1 MPCDYTPIATIDLSL
16 DRTAVIE
23 VFPTH
28 RIEDGGWAP
37 WSPTLVVQTI
47 AGELRFTYAPDRKRF
62 SVLGATVR
70 YRGMPT
76 GCTLQAHRDERNY
89 HGSDADVVF
98 DNSRT
103 PKWNVCGS
111 DSRSDGRAVTQA
123 MHSGHDKHLDAVT
136 GRCAKA
142 GMFRRLIEVTLAW
155 EARKRLAA
163 LEVEIARLAVERE
176 ELARSTASDG
186 MPF

>member
-76 GCTLQAHRDERNY
+76 GCTLQAHRDERTY
-89 HGSDADVVF
+89 HGF
-98 DNSRT
+98 DIEALDNVDRT
-103 PKWNVCGS
+103 PAWNPSGYEH
-111 DSRSDGRAVTQA
+111 RSDDRAVTRNMSRA
-123 MHSGHDKHLDAVT
+123 HDEHLGAVT
-136 GRCAKA
+136 TRAAHA
-142 GMFRRLIEVTLAW
+142 GHLRKLVEVTQAW
-155 EARKRLAA
+155 EARKRRVEVEAEIAA
-163 LEVEIARLAVERE
+163 LATE
-176 ELARSTASDG
+176 STALKRAISGDG